1 LYKVLKHLTDREKE
15 EMNNIGEELNRIWS
29 VKEIKARQMEREREI
44 KEGDRNTRYFQAVA
58 NQRRRKNNV
67 HCMEGPEE
75 TVQSTEEIV
84 EVATNYY
91 NELFKFEP
99 RPNINISSD
108 FFTEND
114 KVTLEEVEIL
124 ETPFFEEEIKKAV
137 FGSYSDG
144 APGLDGLS
152 FMFYQEFWSVVKQ
165 DILEMF
171 EDFHKDK
178 LDIYRLNF
186 SLVTI
191 IPRRKMLG

>member
-108 FFTEND
+108 FFSL
-114 KVTLEEVEIL
+114 KM
-124 ETPFFEEEIKKAV
+124 IK
-137 FGSYSDG
+137 
-144 APGLDGLS
+144 
-152 FMFYQEFWSVVKQ
+152 
-165 DILEMF
+165 
-171 EDFHKDK
+171 
-178 LDIYRLNF
+178 
-186 SLVTI
+186 
-191 IPRRKMLG
+191 

>member
-1 LYKVLKHLTDREKE
+1 
-15 EMNNIGEELNRIWS
+15 
-29 VKEIKARQMEREREI
+29 
-44 KEGDRNTRYFQAVA
+44 
-58 NQRRRKNNV
+58 
-67 HCMEGPEE
+67 MEGPEE

-99 RPNINISSD
+99 SPNINISSD